1 MAPDRPTPDLGR
13 VREQLRAHDD
23 HAATTDSDAP
33 PARRTDD
40 VDRVREQ
47 LREHDDAAGDAEQG

>member
-23 HAATTDSDAP
+23 RSPAADTDSP
-33 PARRTDD
+33 PARRTED
-40 VDRVREQ
+40 VDRVREH
-47 LREHDDAAGDAEQG
+47 LREHDDDAEQR